1 MRKRSGFSL
10 VEVLIAGMILSGA
23 VLTLGA
29 ISTNALSD
37 ARLNRHYETAAM
49 LADRQLTLIDYL
61 GIDQFVQSGQTE
73 GVFEEYEPGYQWQ
86 VSTEYQGTDDLYQV
100 SITMHWAEGK
110 RPYRITVQTMLNG
123 TNTTLGT
130 GTGTEPGTETG
141 TETGAAATPGE
152 QSGESNSR

>member
-1 MRKRSGFSL
+1 MQRSGFSL
-10 VEVLIAGMILSGA
+10 VETLIAGMILSGA

-29 ISTNALSD
+29 ISTNALTD

-61 GIDQFVQSGQTE
+61 GIDAFVQSGQAE
-73 GVFEEYEPGYQWQ
+73 GLFEEYEPGYQWQ
-86 VSTEYQGTDDLYQV
+86 VITEYQGTDDLYLV

-110 RPYRITVQTMLNG
+110 RPYSITVQTMLNG
-123 TNTTLGT
+123 ANTTLGT
-130 GTGTEPGTETG
+130 GTETETG

-152 QSGESNSR
+152 PSGESNSR